1 MSCKS
6 LYEWTPGLLS
16 SLISYLFQFLEIQP
30 YRTRRYMS
38 ISLNRLHGFILPCL
52 CSYLGF
58 MHGFILPCLC
68 SYLGFS
74 LVHHNTP
81 HSPGALFI
89 LQMYLECHPSEKLLV
104 THSSGVDHSLFSA
117 AIVLNTCFTYSR
129 VMICFLDPVSF
140 CEVLRA
146 GIVVHF
152 CIKGT

>member
-1 MSCKS
+1 MDPLPTGVNPNWPLCHASPFMNGPLAS
-6 LYEWTPGLLS
+6 FPAS
-16 SLISYLFQFLEIQP
+16 SLIFSSSSRSRP
-30 YRTRRYMS
+30 YRTRRFMS
-38 ISLNRLHGFILPCL
+38 VSLNRL
-52 CSYLGF
+52 
-58 MHGFILPCLC
+58 HGFILPCLC

-81 HSPGALFI
+81 HSPGELFI

-117 AIVLNTCFTYSR
+117 AIVLNMCFTYSR